1 MPTCPLRNVPETHRK
16 ARDSVRRFNGVDD
29 DTETWVAYVKNKAAL
44 IVVAQDQV
52 YLVATGM
59 GGVVTA
65 MPFNKLDRIDAI
77 GRAVQFR
84 LESGSSFE
92 ISLESDDEAT
102 RFIEV
107 VSSARRIWR
116 DGEGQSA
123 MFSGVAPTSAAS
135 RVLIVT
141 MNEIP
146 GYEIVAVHGDVF
158 GIIVRARNMF
168 SNMGAS
174 FRTISGGEVKGY
186 TSLLRT
192 SRNEAR
198 ERLATHALE
207 MGANAVVA
215 MRFDCNEIADIMSE
229 IAAYGTAVT
238 IRPVAP
244 ALA

>member
-1 MPTCPLRNVPETHRK
+1 MPETHRK
-16 ARDSVRRFNGVDD
+16 ARDSVRRFNGVND

-52 YLVATGM
+52 YLAAAGM

-65 MPFNKLDRIDAI
+65 MPFNRLDRIDAI
-77 GRAVQFR
+77 GQAVQFW

-102 RFIEV
+102 RFVGV

-123 MFSGVAPTSAAS
+123 MFAGVTGPTSAAS
-135 RVLIVT
+135 KVLIVT

-174 FRTISGGEVKGY
+174 LRTISGGEVKGY